1 MARPHCDTPLVFYD
15 VGLLWGALK
24 QCCEIST
31 LLFLPNVFD
40 VFQIVQYM
48 VYFDNVIVDLNF
60 IKFFWIFE
68 FSLKSPCLRPV
79 FGPPFSPYPLFEC
92 GLQSKEIL
100 LNLGMKC

>member
-31 LLFLPNVFD
+31 LLFLSNVLD

-48 VYFDNVIVDLNF
+48 VYFDDFIVDLNF
-60 IKFFWIFE
+60 IEFFWILE
-68 FSLKSPCLRPV
+68 FSLKSPCLWASFHPV
-79 FGPPFSPYPLFEC
+79 SPV
-92 GLQSKEIL
+92 
-100 LNLGMKC
+100 